1 MALGDNM
8 KRKMLIP
15 TNEEE
20 LKRHEISVDE
30 IISSS
35 PTKTQQD
42 ELEEDNTSVKKI
54 ESETNPVASNNP
66 TTEKNEEVSIEFKP
80 SLRTKV
86 NKINITIRG
95 KLNIYN
101 IHFVKTHVLEKCGS
115 FANVEILLKNIEDL
129 DITFIQFSY
138 YFIEDKKYRN
148 QIATFDIEKPSSQI
162 LSMLYLNNYTDLF
175 IRKKLA

>member
-8 KRKMLIP
+8 KRKTLIP

-20 LKRHEISVDE
+20 LKRHETIVEE
-30 IISSS
+30 IVNIIPIKPQENEVKQEPIPVIITEPELKPLTSNS
-35 PTKTQQD
+35 PT
-42 ELEEDNTSVKKI
+42 I
-54 ESETNPVASNNP
+54 
-66 TTEKNEEVSIEFKP
+66 EKNDDVFIEFKP

-86 NKINITIRG
+86 NKINVIISG

-101 IHFVKTHVLEKCGS
+101 IDFVKTKILEKCETYS
-115 FANVEILLKNIEDL
+115 NVEILLKNIDDL

-138 YFIEDKKYRN
+138 YFMEDKKA
-148 QIATFDIEKPSSQI
+148 QSHTVTFDIEKPSTQI
-162 LSMLYLNNYTDLF
+162 TSMLSLNNYSDLF